1 MNAPSVP
8 QLRWPRLV
16 VPALASA
23 MLVAMGVANAGFPTA
38 ADAEPYHTRIMTM
51 SQETPTAFGDW
62 QSRPIEVP
70 PSAIELLRPNA
81 MLSRQFRDPVQRR
94 LASILIV
101 QCKDARDLSG
111 HWPPN
116 CYKATGYT
124 MTNAEPRTWAGL
136 NAEPQTVDPTLPGA
150 IPGAIPGAGAIPG
163 VEYVFDMEIADGPS
177 RLVVANFLIVP
188 GVGFV
193 PDMASVREAGAD
205 PQRRS
210 LGAAQVQVV
219 TDGSYNR
226 AERDAIFAELLGPHA
241 ALIDAIANAQTQ

>member
-1 MNAPSVP
+1 MNKSLTDQP
-8 QLRWPRLV
+8 RWIRLI

-38 ADAEPYHTRIMTM
+38 ADAEPYHTRILAM
-51 SQETPTAFGDW
+51 SHETPTSFGDW
-62 QSRPIEVP
+62 QSRPIDVP

-81 MLSRQFRDPVQRR
+81 MLSRQFREPIQRR
-94 LASILIV
+94 MASILIV

-124 MTNAEPRTWAGL
+124 MTHAEPRTWPALIGKADAAGVM
-136 NAEPQTVDPTLPGA
+136 AQD
-150 IPGAIPGAGAIPG
+150 IAGI
-163 VEYVFDMEIADGPS
+163 EYTFDMETSQGAS
-177 RLVVANFLIVP
+177 RLVVANFLIIP
-188 GVGFV
+188 AVGFV

-219 TDGSYNR
+219 TDGSYSR

-241 ALIDAIANAQTQ
+241 ALIGAIADEKTR